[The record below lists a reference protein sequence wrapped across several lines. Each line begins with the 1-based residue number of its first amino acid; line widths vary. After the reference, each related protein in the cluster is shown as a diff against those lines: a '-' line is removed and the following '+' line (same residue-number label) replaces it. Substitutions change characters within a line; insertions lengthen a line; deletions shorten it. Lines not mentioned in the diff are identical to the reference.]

1 MCFSTYILE
10 SVYKF
15 QPRTPVGVLPGITLS
30 LSIHMRTDKTAS
42 PNEHDAVLGLFIKED
57 SFGQYSEICSIHSSI
72 YIFRV
77 SQLFDVF
84 GAILTELF
92 QFQLIATL

>member
-1 MCFSTYILE
+1 M
-10 SVYKF
+10 
-15 QPRTPVGVLPGITLS
+15 
-30 LSIHMRTDKTAS
+30 H
-42 PNEHDAVLGLFIKED
+42 EHDIVLGLFIKD

-84 GAILTELF
+84 GAILMELF
-92 QFQLIATL
+92 QFQLLIANL